1 VINFVND
8 RITDTNGWH
17 GGDKSLPL
25 DVFSASTRKLIR
37 ASKEQFGIVFGEKLA
52 CTGILQVV

>member
-1 VINFVND
+1 VND